1 MPKMQIS
8 CPNCRQPVVADIEQ
22 VFDVA
27 SDPAAK
33 QRLLSGN
40 VNMISCP
47 NCGYQGVAP
56 TMIVYHDPEKEL
68 LMTFVPPELGLA
80 RDEQERR
87 LGSLINQVVTNLPQE
102 KRKAYILQ
110 PQASLTYQGLIERIL
125 EGEGITKEMIEAQ
138 QVRLR
143 LLQRLLAATSEETLE
158 EIARQEDELIDMEFF
173 GLLRNLIE
181 SSAMGGDTEA
191 SEKLVELQGKL
202 MEFTTF
208 GSQIKSQTE
217 EIQAAITDLREA
229 GEQLTREKLL
239 ELVLKAPSEARLG
252 ALVSLARPG
261 MDYEFFKLLSERI
274 DRARGDG
281 RTRLL
286 NLREQLLEL
295 TNEYDQQVKERSIQ
309 AQQLLEKVIESS
321 DIEQSLNQVLPAVDE
336 FFVSALDNAMETAR
350 SAGDL
355 DKLGKYQQVADLLE
369 QYSQKPAEIQLIE
382 EMLAVPDGENR
393 NQVWREMLEE
403 NHEIVTPEFTSTIAS
418 ISAQAQSQDNDGLA
432 QKLKDLNKQVLRYSM
447 QRNLGGSV

>member
-1 MPKMQIS
+1 
-8 CPNCRQPVVADIEQ
+8 
-22 VFDVA
+22 
-27 SDPAAK
+27 
-33 QRLLSGN
+33 
-40 VNMISCP
+40 
-47 NCGYQGVAP
+47 
-56 TMIVYHDPEKEL
+56 
-68 LMTFVPPELGLA
+68 
-80 RDEQERR
+80 
-87 LGSLINQVVTNLPQE
+87 
-102 KRKAYILQ
+102 
-110 PQASLTYQGLIERIL
+110 
-125 EGEGITKEMIEAQ
+125 
-138 QVRLR
+138 
-143 LLQRLLAATSEETLE
+143 
-158 EIARQEDELIDMEFF
+158 MEFF
-173 GLLRNLIE
+173 GLLRNLTE

-382 EMLAVPDGENR
+382 EMLSVPDGENR